1 MGIKQSTVGVLVK
14 TEIVGNKE
22 VADGVEQVKRSV
34 KSAQEET
41 KNTSASFGKI
51 QGQIQQAFSGNVDAA
66 GELVKGLNDINFAAV
81 AVGAGLGLA
90 FGAVVKYVADVTV
103 ATQKSALEL
112 DQFKQKLNGAG
123 SYEFLG
129 TIRKSAQDLGIS
141 LGAVQAGLAVFVQKL
156 QATKGSTATFES
168 DLFKLA
174 DRFQKMPDGAQKSE
188 LAIQNFGRAGEA
200 LIPILNQGSAG
211 MQQLMEHMRKTGQ
224 LMDDQMVAAADRAAA
239 AQAQLN
245 DTIEGFN
252 TRVGGV
258 TLPILADFVGGLNRM
273 IDTAD
278 RGERPITTLN
288 SAAVSLGVGIAE
300 THAAAANASG
310 ALLTMGS
317 SAMIAAGQVLTAA
330 NQTQLAAGEIAAAV
344 SVAMRIGDQF
354 DRFGFQFEKGAA
366 KIAAQDY
373 ARAKAADA
381 AAAAQRAD
389 IEELRAGALAENK
402 AADAVDNANT
412 SLDKQMGLL
421 AGGAGG
427 MRKMAEATKDAA
439 DAQDELKKRTQSVG
453 GAIGISTE
461 AMSKMDQLQ
470 TAWKLATG
478 ETTLEQLRQDAAMKS
493 LMKAYDAGAISM
505 SDALATL
512 VAFRNGQIDINRVFD
527 VAGDVAKPFKDEL
540 NKLYT
545 DMGDGLSKV
554 ADLAAGIDKLPN
566 AKKTELSVGVAP
578 GTVRALDDLHERLAA
593 IKDRTVTLTV
603 VVAGLG
609 QLGALFPGVGN
620 VGTQPIGGGGTPWV
634 DPNRGGLGNGGTT
647 NPATSNEP
655 PGEGKGG
662 VTVQNNIIVDGKTVA
677 KSVVN
682 AGGKAARQDKK
693 RSYTP

>member
-1 MGIKQSTVGVLVK
+1 MGIRQSSVGIVVNTKL
-14 TEIVGNKE
+14 VGNKE
-22 VADGVEQVKRSV
+22 VTDGVEKIKRSV

-41 KNTSASFGKI
+41 KNTSASFSKI
-51 QGQIQQAFSGNVDAA
+51 QGQLQQALGGDVDAA

-90 FGAVVKYVADVTV
+90 FGAVAKYMADVTV

-112 DQFKQKLNGAG
+112 DQFKQKLSGAG

-129 TIRKSAQDLGIS
+129 TIRKSAQDFGIS

-168 DLFKLA
+168 DLSKLA

-211 MQQLMEHMRKTGQ
+211 MQQLMEHMRETGQ
-224 LMDDQMVAAADRAAA
+224 LMDDKVVAAAQRAQA

-252 TRVGGV
+252 SRIGSV
-258 TLPILADFVGGLNRM
+258 TLPMLADFVGGLNQM

-288 SAAVSLGVGIAE
+288 SAAVSLGMGIAE
-300 THAAAANASG
+300 AHAAAANASG
-310 ALLTMGS
+310 AFLTMGS
-317 SAMIAAGQVLTAA
+317 HAMVAAGQVLAAA
-330 NQTQLAAGEIAAAV
+330 NQTQLAAGQIAAAV
-344 SVAMRIGDQF
+344 SLALRVGDQF
-354 DRFGFQFEKGAA
+354 DRFGYQFEKGAA
-366 KIAAQDY
+366 KIAAEDY
-373 ARAKAADA
+373 ARAQAAEA
-381 AAAAQRAD
+381 AARAQRD
-389 IEELRAGALAENK
+389 DTEQLRAGRLAQDTATASVE
-402 AADAVDNANT
+402 AANAA
-412 SLDKQMGLL
+412 LDKQMGLT

-427 MRKMAEATKDAA
+427 MRKLAEATEDAA

-453 GAIGISTE
+453 GAIGISTG
-461 AMSKMDQLQ
+461 AMDKMEQLQ

-493 LMKAYDAGAISM
+493 LMKAYDAGALTM

-527 VAGDVAKPFKDEL
+527 VAGDAAKPFKDEL

-545 DMGDGLSKV
+545 DMGDGLAKV
-554 ADLAAGIDKLPN
+554 ADLASGLDKLPG
-566 AKKTELSVGVAP
+566 AKKVELSAGVSP
-578 GTVRALDDLHERLAA
+578 GSIKALDDLHERMAA
-593 IKDRTVTLTV
+593 IQDREVTIKIN
-603 VVAGLG
+603 VAGLE
-609 QLGALFPGVGN
+609 QLGGLFPGVGRT
-620 VGTQPIGGGGTPWV
+620 GSQPIGAGSEVPDPPSGTAP
-634 DPNRGGLGNGGTT
+634 L
-647 NPATSNEP
+647 AP

-682 AGGKAARQDKK
+682 AGGKAARQDRK
-693 RSYTP
+693 RGYKP